1 MLLVSL
7 LLCCVRYAHKVQSY
21 QFFILF
27 RYLLV
32 HLLFLELGW
41 FLVTRWWLLLRLL
54 VLVSSG
60 ARSHIPDAFAS
71 SSTPISGSWMV
82 LAPVFFLALCLG
94 FVLLASRVGCWLG
107 MIEVFP

>member
-1 MLLVSL
+1 M
-7 LLCCVRYAHKVQSY
+7 
-21 QFFILF
+21 
-27 RYLLV
+27 V

-54 VLVSSG
+54 VLVSSD

-82 LAPVFFLALCLG
+82 LAPGFSCALLG
-94 FVLLASRVGCWLG
+94 SVLLASRVGCWLG
-107 MIEVFP
+107 ILEVFP